1 MRTLEI
7 LEPMIEEQV
16 RAADGTGTKPAPP
29 AAATP

>member
-16 RAADGTGTKPAPP
+16 RAADGTGATPAPP
-29 AAATP
+29 AGAKP